1 MEEIRMKDI
10 LLCISGFISIV
21 VAILGSIGIEAG
33 FIISLILLV
42 LKLLK
47 LCAIGWTVVVAPTL
61 IPLIMLIVGILLMSV
76 ITVMLKD

>member
-1 MEEIRMKDI
+1 MKDI

-47 LCAIGWTVVVAPTL
+47 ICAIGWGIVVVPTL
-61 IPLIMLIVGILLMSV
+61 IPLVMLVVGILLTSI
-76 ITVMLKD
+76 ITAILKN

>member
-1 MEEIRMKDI
+1 MKDI

-21 VAILGSIGIEAG
+21 VAILGSISIEAG

-47 LCAIGWTVVVAPTL
+47 ICVIGWGIVVVPTL
-61 IPLIMLIVGILLMSV
+61 IPLVMLVVGILLTSI
-76 ITVMLKD
+76 ITAILKN